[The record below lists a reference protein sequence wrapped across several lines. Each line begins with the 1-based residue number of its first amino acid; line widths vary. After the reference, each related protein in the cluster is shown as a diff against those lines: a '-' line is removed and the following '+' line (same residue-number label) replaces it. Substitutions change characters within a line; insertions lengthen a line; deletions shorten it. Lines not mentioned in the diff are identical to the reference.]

1 MGCRER
7 AATATGQLEQPV
19 AAGHHNL
26 GRVGVFPS
34 SASRKA
40 ESSQGESN
48 FLDPGPG
55 TQDTT
60 MGSLLW
66 TTATS
71 PLFQHQGT
79 PSTPSSTSISPC
91 GCSAFV
97 SHTSLIL
104 QNHLFLSTLS
114 QAFCWI
120 AFLKESD
127 YQVSAI
133 ARELGGDG
141 SCFKYYCAHGHTLTR
156 HKQEAAELPSASLCN
171 RRKGRR

>member
-7 AATATGQLEQPV
+7 AATSTGQLEQPV

-40 ESSQGESN
+40 ESSQGESS

-71 PLFQHQGT
+71 PLFQHLHTFFNQHISLRMQCLCIAHQSNLAE
-79 PSTPSSTSISPC
+79 PS
-91 GCSAFV
+91 
-97 SHTSLIL
+97 
-104 QNHLFLSTLS
+104 LFLSTLS

-127 YQVSAI
+127 
-133 ARELGGDG
+133 
-141 SCFKYYCAHGHTLTR
+141 
-156 HKQEAAELPSASLCN
+156 LPSFSHCTGA
-171 RRKGRR
+171 RRRWLLF